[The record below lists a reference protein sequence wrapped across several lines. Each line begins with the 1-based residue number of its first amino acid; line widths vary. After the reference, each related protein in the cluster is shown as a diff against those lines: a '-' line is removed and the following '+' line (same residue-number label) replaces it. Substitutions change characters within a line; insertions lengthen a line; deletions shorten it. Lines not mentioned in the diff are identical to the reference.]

1 VSDALGTA
9 TEMKAMRNYAGHR
22 LSPWLG
28 HLMVSRSETARP
40 LLTPGE
46 VMQLPPTDE
55 IVMAAGVHP
64 IRAKKARYYED
75 RRFTERV
82 LPSPDP
88 AKCGRS
94 TRKDGWSDLK
104 PQRPDAVLLAEIEKA
119 EDAANSGLRREP
131 ELPDHVAIAKETTE
145 QKPAEEFAIVLD
157 DAPEDAARQRQILRQ
172 QMRGV
177 ARQVALDPNDGID
190 M

>member
-1 VSDALGTA
+1 
-9 TEMKAMRNYAGHR
+9 MR
-22 LSPWLG
+22 
-28 HLMVSRSETARP
+28 
-40 LLTPGE
+40 
-46 VMQLPPTDE
+46 
-55 IVMAAGVHP
+55 
-64 IRAKKARYYED
+64 
-75 RRFTERV
+75 
-82 LPSPDP
+82 
-88 AKCGRS
+88 
-94 TRKDGWSDLK
+94 
-104 PQRPDAVLLAEIEKA
+104 LAEIEKA

-157 DAPEDAARQRQILRQ
+157 NAPEDAARQRQILRQ